1 MIYCV
6 EDDKNIQDLIVYT
19 LEANKYEAMGF
30 DSGSEMLKNLPNK
43 EVKLILLDIMLPE
56 EDGIS
61 IMKKIR
67 GNPETADIPI
77 ILLTAKSSEVDK
89 IVGLDEGAD
98 DYITKPFSV
107 LELVS
112 RIKALLRRTTRQSED
127 QVYKFKGISV
137 DITKREVRLGD
148 EKINLTF
155 KEFELLLYLL
165 KNKEIVLTREN
176 IINEVWGFDFEGE
189 SRTVDVHIATLRQK
203 LKDWSKYIHT
213 IRNLGYKIGET
224 AWKEKFYNL

>member
-1 MIYCV
+1 MIYCI

-19 LEANKYEAMGF
+19 LEANKYEAIGF
-30 DSGSEMLKNLPNK
+30 NNGQEMMEKLPNK
-43 EVKLILLDIMLPE
+43 EVELILLDIMLPE

-67 GNPETADIPI
+67 GNPETSDIPI

-112 RIKALLRRTTRQSED
+112 RIKALLRRTSRQSED
-127 QVYKFKGISV
+127 QIYKFKGISV
-137 DITKREVRLGD
+137 DVTKRDVRLGD

-203 LKDWSKYIHT
+203 LKEWSKYIHT

-224 AWKEKFYNL
+224 A

>member
-19 LEANKYEAMGF
+19 LEANKYEAIGF
-30 DSGSEMLKNLPNK
+30 NNGQEMLEKLPNK
-43 EVKLILLDIMLPE
+43 EVELILLDIMLPE

-67 GNPETADIPI
+67 GNPETSDIPI

-112 RIKALLRRTTRQSED
+112 RIKALLRRTSRQSED
-127 QVYKFKGISV
+127 QIYKFKGISV
-137 DITKREVRLGD
+137 DVTKRDVRLGD

-203 LKDWSKYIHT
+203 LKEWSKYIHT

-224 AWKEKFYNL
+224 A

>member
-137 DITKREVRLGD
+137 DITKREVHLGD

-224 AWKEKFYNL
+224 A